1 MIVRDGVEIRLKQ
14 ILDDRG
20 MKQDFLCKQTNISNK
35 SMSSLCRG
43 ESLPSLKN
51 SLKISIVLG
60 IPVEDIWTLDE
71 NTKKALQN

>member
-1 MIVRDGVEIRLKQ
+1 MLMKDGVEIRLKQ
-14 ILDDRG
+14 VLDGRG

-51 SLKISIVLG
+51 GLKISKILG
-60 IPVEDIWTLDE
+60 IPLEDIWGLVED
-71 NTKKALQN
+71 K